1 MGRLVVEYRTP
12 EEDERFKRWLERDLE
27 RMQKNRKKRKQ
38 GVESEKGLLFG
49 VMCTPSSVHFQTQLK
64 CSQRDYIGINCR
76 SEGETKWVVDRQLI
90 SDN

>member
-49 VMCTPSSVHFQTQLK
+49 VMSSVHFQTQLK

-76 SEGETKWVVDRQLI
+76 SEGETK
-90 SDN
+90 